1 MRAVSRPSLILF
13 FLCPCAPAVAHTVA
27 EYSAPDFISLIVLLA
42 FAAFYAFGVARLW
55 ARAGGI
61 RGIARGQAIMFAA
74 GCTALALLYLPAV
87 REHSAGL
94 FAAHMIEHE
103 WAILIVAPLLVVGRP
118 FAAFAWASPRPLLA
132 AVTGLRRWLQV
143 VWRAATQPLFATI
156 QHALAIWAW
165 HASSLY
171 ELALQDR
178 SAHFLQ
184 HACLLVSALIFWRAM
199 LLSPQRGL
207 VLFCLFFTVVQSG
220 FLGVLLTLSER
231 LWSASQSA
239 NAGAWGLTAIEDQQL
254 AGLIMWVPAGL
265 LYTAAALWVASAWIG
280 HAPGEASHQR
290 IVLHHNGLT
299 AEGESRAVTEVLA
312 PRS

>member
-1 MRAVSRPSLILF
+1 MKRFGLSLI
-13 FLCPCAPAVAHTVA
+13 FLMPCAPAAAH
-27 EYSAPDFISLIVLLA
+27 SGPDYTAVESTSLIILLA
-42 FAAFYAFGVARLW
+42 FAAFYALGATRLW
-55 ARAGGI
+55 RRAGGA
-61 RGIARGQAIMFAA
+61 RGIARGQALIFAA
-74 GCTALALLYLPAV
+74 GWGALALLYLPAV
-87 REHSAGL
+87 REGSAGL

-103 WAILIVAPLLVVGRP
+103 WAILIVAPLLILGQP
-118 FAAFAWASPRPLLA
+118 FAAFAWALPRPLLKA
-132 AVTGLRRWLQV
+132 LTRLRRGLQAA
-143 VWRAATQPLFATI
+143 WRAATEPLFATL
-156 QHALAIWAW
+156 QHALVVWIW

-178 SAHFLQ
+178 TTHVVQ

-199 LLSPQRGL
+199 LFSPQKGL

-265 LYTAAALWVASAWIG
+265 LYTGAALWVASAWITR
-280 HAPGEASHQR
+280 APKDA
-290 IVLHHNGLT
+290 LHV
-299 AEGESRAVTEVLA
+299 R
-312 PRS
+312 